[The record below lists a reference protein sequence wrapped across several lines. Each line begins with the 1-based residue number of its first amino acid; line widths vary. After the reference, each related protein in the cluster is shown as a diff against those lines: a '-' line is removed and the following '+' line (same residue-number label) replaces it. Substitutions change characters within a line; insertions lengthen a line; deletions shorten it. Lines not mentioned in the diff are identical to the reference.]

1 MTLRTSTCA
10 LALDVKSLS
19 DSGVIEGYA
28 SVFDEKDYG
37 GDIVS
42 RGAFKKSV
50 KARGARGIKMLT
62 DHRSENRVG
71 VWEQIAEDS
80 KGLIVKGRLLMEKQL
95 AKDAYIDLKEGALDG
110 LSIGFVTIA
119 DQMDRA
125 KNARILKEVDLREI
139 SLVSFPMLDSA
150 RVTGVKTRA
159 ELGQDDIREIEAAFR
174 MKGLSRA
181 DAVKAVSGLKDWL
194 ARDASAPITDLRDEG
209 AAGEL
214 AELIRRNTAILSP

>member
-10 LALDVKSLS
+10 LTLDIKSVS
-19 DSGVIEGYA
+19 DAGVIEGYA

-37 GDIVS
+37 GDIVA
-42 RGAFKKSV
+42 RGAFKKSL
-50 KARGARGIKMLT
+50 KARGARGVKMLT

-71 VWEQIAEDS
+71 VWEHLAEDS

-95 AKDAYIDLKEGALDG
+95 AKDAYVDLKEGALDG
-110 LSIGFVTIA
+110 LSIGYTTIA
-119 DQMDRA
+119 DTMDRA

-150 RVTGVKTRA
+150 RITAVKTLA
-159 ELGQDDIREIEAAFR
+159 DLSQDDIREIEAAFR
-174 MKGLSRA
+174 MKGLSRT

-194 ARDASAPITDLRDEG
+194 ARDASAPNTDLRDEG
-209 AAGEL
+209 TAEAL
-214 AELIRRNTAILSP
+214 AEMIRRNTAILSA